1 MQANDWKRLFETLKR
16 NGEGSASDAEVQS
29 AVGSLSAAQKQ
40 KLGELMSSPEKM
52 RAFMQSDA
60 AKALMEK
67 LGKKGN

>member
-1 MQANDWKRLFETLKR
+1 MQANDWNRLFETLKK
-16 NGEGSASDAEVQS
+16 NGEGNASGAEVQS

-40 KLGELMSSPEKM
+40 KLGELLSSPDKM